1 MFGGYTG
8 LMRISGPK
16 AFEKLRDPMDRL
28 CRVAIAVV
36 TGETDAE
43 SEYLDELT
51 ALGYEVHPSFDGLIR
66 PRARVLVV
74 PSGSLALRNKLDIS
88 DGPDVRIIDAVVIDV
103 NTDSQVV
110 AVRTNV
116 MVPSRPEYRIAL
128 FADNSARGRLLTLG
142 TPGGPVTTPSE

>member
-28 CRVAIAVV
+28 CRVAIA
-36 TGETDAE
+36 
-43 SEYLDELT
+43 